1 MTIGERIRAAR
12 KEAGLTQGELAEK
25 LGISAQGIAQ
35 WENGVRNAKLGTIK
49 KVAEALDVPFRSL
62 IPDSGEER
70 NNIESKNEDA
80 AQSHYYMVSALIF
93 HYTSKYRESKEIIT
107 EICEMVG
114 KLLKAEEPCGGGGA
128 GMIRG
133 WLEEILAN
141 EEETPDG
148 QD

>member
-12 KEAGLTQGELAEK
+12 KKAGLTQRELAEK
-25 LGISAQGIAQ
+25 SEISLMSIRRYETG
-35 WENGVRNAKLGTIK
+35 ERTPSAKVQRRIEAAAA
-49 KVAEALDVPFRSL
+49 AELD
-62 IPDSGEER
+62 
-70 NNIESKNEDA
+70 EDA
-80 AQSHYYMVSALIF
+80 AQSRYYMVSALIF

-114 KLLKAEEPCGGGGA
+114 KLLKAEEPCGGGGV

-148 QD
+148 

>member
-1 MTIGERIRAAR
+1 MSFRRYETGERTPSAKVQRRIEAA
-12 KEAGLTQGELAEK
+12 AA
-25 LGISAQGIAQ
+25 A
-35 WENGVRNAKLGTIK
+35 
-49 KVAEALDVPFRSL
+49 D
-62 IPDSGEER
+62 PD
-70 NNIESKNEDA
+70 EDT
-80 AQSHYYMVSALIF
+80 AQSYYYMVSALIF

-133 WLEEILAN
+133 WVEEILAN

>member
-12 KEAGLTQGELAEK
+12 KKAGLTQRELAEK
-25 LGISAQGIAQ
+25 SEISLMSIRRYETGERTPSAKVQRRIEAAADAELG
-35 WENGVRNAKLGTIK
+35 
-49 KVAEALDVPFRSL
+49 
-62 IPDSGEER
+62 
-70 NNIESKNEDA
+70 EDT
-80 AQSHYYMVSALIF
+80 AQSHYYMVSAMIF

-114 KLLKAEEPCGGGGA
+114 KLLRAEEPCGGGGA

-141 EEETPDG
+141 EEETPG
-148 QD
+148 G